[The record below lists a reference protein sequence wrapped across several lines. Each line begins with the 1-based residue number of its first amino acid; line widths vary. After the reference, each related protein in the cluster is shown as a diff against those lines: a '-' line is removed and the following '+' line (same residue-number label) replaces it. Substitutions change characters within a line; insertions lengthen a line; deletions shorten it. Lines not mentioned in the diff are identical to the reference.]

1 MKYVFLYLNNNLIM
15 NVVNYTDF
23 RLNLKKRLDAV
34 SDSNDLLVI
43 NRPDNKNVVLI
54 SLQEYNALQE
64 TLHVLSSEKNRIRL
78 AEAIDRTNK
87 GIVET
92 HSLID

>member
-1 MKYVFLYLNNNLIM
+1 M

-23 RLNLKKRLDAV
+23 RLNLKKRLDDV
-34 SDSNDLLVI
+34 SDSNDLLII

-54 SLQEYNALQE
+54 SLLEYNSLQE

-87 GIVET
+87 GIIES

>member
-1 MKYVFLYLNNNLIM
+1 M